1 MNRSWKILFFIFL
14 AMLFGSL
21 IAPRIFAGAP
31 TGSSPNDPLPIPGD
45 WQTIAPN
52 SSLWFYFDY
61 GADRVRSKAALTVN
75 TNGIG
80 EMYLSI
86 YTPAQAIDWLRDQTI
101 EPVGRGTPYRDTRT
115 GEYTRDLYW
124 FGSFNTSGKY
134 FAVITNKNQVA
145 IPFLLTATGDTVNIP
160 TALPP
165 TPTAI
170 VPPAFA
176 ATPVPT
182 GTLQGKIVFQG
193 AIGGMIYTVNGDG
206 SDLRIVTDGIDP
218 AFSPDGKQIAFARWS
233 NINPGLFV
241 INADGSNERLIFGSP
256 KIRSPRWSPDGKFI
270 AFTQDKPATNNQP
283 LWKLGLIELNKVIDA
298 ETTRTVLTEPQ
309 CSRLCYA
316 PSWKNDGATLV
327 YVDPQYGIMATNI
340 LTGSASLVMGPT
352 GTYYDTGKQAVLPI
366 LHLPPLQ
373 QTMTSPDGS
382 RVAFIQR
389 AHDRWEINLVSADGG
404 VAIAITQP
412 NAILYTFFGIR
423 WHNVAPVWSPDGKQI
438 LFMSDRNGKW
448 EFFVMNADG
457 SNTRQVLKNIT
468 DSIQLRFDFE
478 NERMMDWSK

>member
-1 MNRSWKILFFIFL
+1 MNRPWKILFFVFL
-14 AMLFGSL
+14 AMLIASL
-21 IAPRIFAGAP
+21 IAPRLFAGAP
-31 TGSSPNDPLPIPGD
+31 TGASPNDPFPISGD

-61 GADRVRSKAALTVN
+61 GADRARSRAAITVN

-86 YTPAQAIDWLRDQTI
+86 YTPDQAVDWLRDQTI
-101 EPVGRGTPYRDTRT
+101 APIGRGTPYRDTRT

-124 FGSFNTSGKY
+124 TGAFNTSGRY
-134 FAVITNKNQVA
+134 FAVVTNKNQVA
-145 IPFLLTATGDTVNIP
+145 IPFLLTASGDNVNIP

-165 TPTAI
+165 TPTAT
-170 VPPAFA
+170 VPAAFA
-176 ATPVPT
+176 ATPVPQ
-182 GTLQGKIVFQG
+182 GSLQGKIVFQG

-241 INADGSNERLIFGSP
+241 INADGTNERLIFGSP
-256 KIRSPRWSPDGKFI
+256 KIRSPRWSPDGKLI

-283 LWKLGLIELNKVIDA
+283 LWKLGVIELNKAIDVD
-298 ETTRTVLTEPQ
+298 TTRNVLTEPQ
-309 CSRLCYA
+309 CSRLCYT
-316 PSWKNDGATLV
+316 PSWRNDSATLV
-327 YVDPQYGIMATNI
+327 YIDPQYGIMATNI
-340 LTGSASLVMGPT
+340 FTGSASLVMGPT

-366 LHLPPLQ
+366 LHLPPIQ
-373 QTMTSPDGS
+373 QTLTSPDGS
-382 RVAFIQR
+382 RVAFIQK

-404 VAIAITQP
+404 AAIAITQP
-412 NAILYTFFGIR
+412 NAILYTFFGIK
-423 WHNVAPVWSPDGKQI
+423 WHSVAPVWSPDSKQI
-438 LFMSDRNGKW
+438 LFLSDRNGKW

-457 SNTRQVLKNIT
+457 SNTRQVLKNVT

-478 NERMMDWSK
+478 SERMMDWTK